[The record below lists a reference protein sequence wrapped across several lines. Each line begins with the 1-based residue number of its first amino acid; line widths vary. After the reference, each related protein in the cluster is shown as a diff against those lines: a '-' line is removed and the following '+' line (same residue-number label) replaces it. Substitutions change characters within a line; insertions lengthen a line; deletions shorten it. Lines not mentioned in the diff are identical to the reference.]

1 MTLGFLK
8 ALKEL
13 NIDSKMLKIATF
25 EDNEIIKFID
35 DDIISY
41 DIPFNKLSKMSI
53 EILENLLENK
63 SPDNRIVEIK
73 L

>member
-13 NIDSKMLKIATF
+13 NIDSKDMEIATY

-35 DDIISY
+35 EKIISY
-41 DIPFNKLSKMSI
+41 DIPFSELSRKSI
-53 EILENLLENK
+53 EILELLLKNDTLDTVIELNL
-63 SPDNRIVEIK
+63 
-73 L
+73 